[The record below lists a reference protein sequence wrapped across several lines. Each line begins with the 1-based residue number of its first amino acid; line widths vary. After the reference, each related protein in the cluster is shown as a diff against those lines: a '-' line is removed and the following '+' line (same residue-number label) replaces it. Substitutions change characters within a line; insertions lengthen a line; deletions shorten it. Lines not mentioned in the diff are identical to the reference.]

1 MIPVFQYSNPIRAPI
16 LVLGIG
22 NLLLRDEGV
31 GVHVVRA
38 LEDRRL
44 PDDVELLDGGTAG
57 ADLLDAIS
65 ERRKLIVVDA
75 LDADVPPGTMVR
87 MAPADLAAGGSESL
101 SLHEFGLAETLR
113 MAAYLNCGPAEV
125 AILAIRPQDTGC
137 GLELSG
143 EMMRWLPRLLDAVL
157 DEIASDAAP

>member
-1 MIPVFQYSNPIRAPI
+1 MAKTPKAPI

-38 LEDRRL
+38 LEDLPL

-75 LDADVPPGTMVR
+75 LDADVPPGTIVR
-87 MAPADLAAGGSESL
+87 MEPEDLAAGDSDGL
-101 SLHEFGLAETLR
+101 SLHELGIAETLR
-113 MAAYLNCGPAEV
+113 MASHLNCRPAEV
-125 AILAIRPQDTGC
+125 AILAIRPKDTGC
-137 GLELSG
+137 GLDLSA
-143 EMMRWLPRLLDAVL
+143 EMMQWMPRILDAVL
-157 DEIASDAAP
+157 EEIVRRVRP

>member
-1 MIPVFQYSNPIRAPI
+1 MTVAKTPTKAPI

-38 LEDRRL
+38 LESLRL

-75 LDADVPPGTMVR
+75 LDADVPPGTMMR
-87 MAPADLAAGGSESL
+87 MEPADLAAGGPESL

-113 MAAYLNCGPAEV
+113 MAAYLNGAPAKT
-125 AILAIRPQDTGC
+125 AILAIRPRDTTC
-137 GLELSG
+137 GLELSA
-143 EMMRWLPRLLDAVL
+143 EMTRWLPRLLDAVL
-157 DEIASDAAP
+157 DEIASGAAP